1 MQCSGIRNRARSGA
15 LLHSRICI
23 SFACCLCGARPSP
36 ASWHMVTSQGRGGHI
51 LYTPHG
57 HTDSRSPGGT
67 AGRVRS
73 STTKKGVSHGH
84 SAVRGKDDDFLPV
97 AAGAGHHEMWSV
109 CRCWAGPGA
118 SPSLAS
124 GQCSGDSVL
133 ALYILTQ
140 LLYLDTLCT
149 IFCQLIDVFDAHL
162 LGH

>member
-1 MQCSGIRNRARSGA
+1 MQWYPEQGSLWCTAA
-15 LLHSRICI
+15 LSNLHLICML
-23 SFACCLCGARPSP
+23 FVWGPAQPSP

-84 SAVRGKDDDFLPV
+84 SAGTRDDFLPV

-109 CRCWAGPGA
+109 CRGWAGPGA